1 MRFTTLQAAAIGSA
15 SLLFSAQPVS
25 ASLAHRHAHQHHAK
39 RHGHIHSH
47 PAGEVIEAPKV
58 VARKAPCSLPDHPDL
73 VRVPGADNHGFAMS
87 PDEVCEDG
95 KWCPLACVPGKLMAQ
110 WKPDTGYHYPES
122 MVRAFCWVS
131 GYPDRN
137 IDEFSSTADCIATVE
152 RPRSLSTANPIA
164 WTVRGPSRP

>member
-1 MRFTTLQAAAIGSA
+1 MRFSTIQAAIGSA

-25 ASLAHRHAHQHHAK
+25 ASQGHRHAHLQHARH
-39 RHGHIHSH
+39 HGHVHSH

-87 PDEVCEDG
+87 PDEPCEDG
-95 KWCPLACVPGKLMAQ
+95 KWCPIACVPGKLMAQ

-122 MVRAFCWVS
+122 MVRGQPALVLSF
-131 GYPDRN
+131 GR
-137 IDEFSSTADCIATVE
+137 DEILTGLSSTGACIATVE
-152 RPRSLSTANPIA
+152 RPRSPLTCVPIA
-164 WTVRGPSRP
+164 WTAPAR